1 MAKTNWQRQ
10 DITQH
15 YLEQIRGAIPFGA
28 DQVKMML
35 NLIQHFCPDPKSIID
50 LGCGN
55 GFLAEVIL
63 KAYPNSTALLID
75 HSKPMIEAAKKQM
88 NSFGDRCNVIEADLS
103 QSILNHASPDSIDC
117 IVSGFAIHHL
127 PHKRKKELYYEI
139 YELLTPRGIFIN
151 IEHVKSASVKV
162 EKLYDQLFIDHLSA
176 YNNRNREEVAKDY
189 KQRPDKEDNILERV
203 EVQMNWLSEIG
214 FHHVDCYLKW
224 MELAVFAGVKEH
236 E

>member
-15 YLEQIRGAIPFGA
+15 YLEQVRGAIPFGA
-28 DQVKMML
+28 EQVKMML
-35 NLIQHFCPDPKSIID
+35 NLINHYTPNPMRIID

-75 HSKPMIEAAKKQM
+75 HSKPMVEEARKQM
-88 NSFGDRCNVIEADLS
+88 NPFGDRCNVIEADLS
-103 QSILNHASPDSIDC
+103 QSILNHTSPNSVDC

-127 PHKRKKELYYEI
+127 SHERKQELYHEI
-139 YELLTPRGIFIN
+139 YQLLSPGGIFIN
-151 IEHVKSASVKV
+151 IEHVKSASEEVV
-162 EKLYDQLFIDHLSA
+162 KLYDELFIDHLSA
-176 YNNRNREEVAKDY
+176 YNDRNREEVAKEY
-189 KQRPDKEDNILERV
+189 KERPDKEDNILEKV
-203 EVQMNWLSEIG
+203 EVQLDWLRKIG

-224 MELAVFAGVKEH
+224 MELAVFGGVK
-236 E
+236 